1 MNLPGLLQRRLA
13 ELGREREISARAPTV
28 RGGAIVVSGAL
39 LRKLQSPAPGQPP
52 QFSEDAASR
61 AEGERLAMDAV
72 IAAEKAPGYEPR
84 DVSADRIGYDIESK
98 DLQSGS
104 LRFIEVKGRVDGADT
119 ITVTR
124 NEILMAL
131 NKPEAFVLAI
141 VCVSSG
147 FAHPPRYVR
156 TPFKREPDFGATSVT
171 YQLAELLRT
180 AEAPS

>member
-1 MNLPGLLQRRLA
+1 
-13 ELGREREISARAPTV
+13 
-28 RGGAIVVSGAL
+28 
-39 LRKLQSPAPGQPP
+39 
-52 QFSEDAASR
+52 
-61 AEGERLAMDAV
+61 MDAV

-171 YQLAELLRT
+171 YWNGISTAAPAGPTWPFTHFKLALPKSTIPEEVYLNLGSAYLRLNNYEAAIQNLLGNRD
-180 AEAPS
+180 